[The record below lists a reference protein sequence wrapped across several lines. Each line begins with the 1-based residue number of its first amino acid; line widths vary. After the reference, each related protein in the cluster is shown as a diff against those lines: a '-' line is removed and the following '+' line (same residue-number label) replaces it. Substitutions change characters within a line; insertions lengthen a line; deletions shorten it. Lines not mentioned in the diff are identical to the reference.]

1 MCCEL
6 PYENEISS
14 NTSTQLMSFFFRA
27 WACAMQLKQDSNT
40 ETRKKFHMISRLKKA
55 LAHGNNLVKLAEESE
70 RIDARTKLE
79 CEAYTA
85 FITATYHFETEEWKE
100 AIEAYKKTQYERIG

>member
-1 MCCEL
+1 ME
-6 PYENEISS
+6 P
-14 NTSTQLMSFFFRA
+14 FRA

-55 LAHGNNLVKLAEESE
+55 LSYAEAFLKIAQESV

-79 CEAYTA
+79 CEAYTS
-85 FITATYHFETEEWKE
+85 FITAAYHFEREQWDE
-100 AIEAYKKTQYERIG
+100 AMSAYKKTQ